1 MIIALTGLRGSGKTK
16 VGTILAEKLGVKFHD
31 LDKEIEKKIKTT
43 IKDFVEKKGWK
54 SFRKIESEVLEKLIK
69 KLETKKSAKEKITIL
84 SLGGGAIIQEKNAK
98 LLKKN
103 CFVIYLQ
110 DTPEN
115 CTKKITESNKKHERD
130 NRPSL
135 TSQKTLLSEMK
146 GLYKTRHK
154 IYKENADIILKRS
167 DDAEK
172 DVKRIIKEFLKNY
185 QTQGGRKI

>member
-16 VGTILAEKLGVKFHD
+16 IGEILAEKLGVKFYD
-31 LDKEIEKKIKTT
+31 LDQEIEKKIKST
-43 IKDFVEKKGWK
+43 IKDLVEKKGWE

-69 KLETKKSAKEKITIL
+69 KLETKKSAKEKLTIL

-98 LLKKN
+98 LINQN

-115 CTKKITESNKKHERD
+115 CTKKITESNKKHS
-130 NRPSL
+130 NKTRPAL

-146 GLYKTRHK
+146 ELYKTRHK
-154 IYKENADIILKRS
+154 TYKENADIILKRS
-167 DDAEK
+167 DDKEK
-172 DVKRIIKEFLKNY
+172 DVKKLIKTISENFKK
-185 QTQGGRKI
+185 TM